1 MPISVNGDVH
11 YKLGLLA
18 LEAFEISSEEN
29 HFKGSLV
36 MNGKNRSLRNFIQ
49 DGSLQLNIEEGS
61 ISLKD
66 FTKNTPYLNRS
77 SSFDFSFSAMGPLN
91 ALAVEKLNFK
101 NNDINF
107 SGNLVTKHLFDD
119 EPLQFSMIIQK
130 VKLETAS
137 LVNNIPSLS
146 EKQTKYFKLL
156 NQIELSGKISS
167 DVEHLNLDLFS
178 SNVWGEFLLKG
189 ILGKGFFKSKKKD
202 RSLDLDLSFNSIFLG
217 QFSEQYADYTLDS
230 ELNLKGVFPFEGPM
244 SINWRAENT
253 SIVSNKITL
262 DKIDFE
268 GRFENKQ
275 LRNTFSINSTPV
287 SLKSDILFDYGPPKP
302 SYTVV
307 ANVTELNLN
316 SLGLKDLYQL
326 RSQHFHLWF

>member
-1 MPISVNGDVH
+1 
-11 YKLGLLA
+11 
-18 LEAFEISSEEN
+18 
-29 HFKGSLV
+29 
-36 MNGKNRSLRNFIQ
+36 
-49 DGSLQLNIEEGS
+49 
-61 ISLKD
+61 
-66 FTKNTPYLNRS
+66 
-77 SSFDFSFSAMGPLN
+77 MGHLN

-189 ILGKGFFKSKKKD
+189 ILGKGFFTSKKKD
-202 RSLDLDLSFNSIFLG
+202 RSLDLDLSFN
-217 QFSEQYADYTLDS
+217 
-230 ELNLKGVFPFEGPM
+230 
-244 SINWRAENT
+244 
-253 SIVSNKITL
+253 
-262 DKIDFE
+262 
-268 GRFENKQ
+268 
-275 LRNTFSINSTPV
+275 
-287 SLKSDILFDYGPPKP
+287 
-302 SYTVV
+302 
-307 ANVTELNLN
+307 
-316 SLGLKDLYQL
+316 
-326 RSQHFHLWF
+326 